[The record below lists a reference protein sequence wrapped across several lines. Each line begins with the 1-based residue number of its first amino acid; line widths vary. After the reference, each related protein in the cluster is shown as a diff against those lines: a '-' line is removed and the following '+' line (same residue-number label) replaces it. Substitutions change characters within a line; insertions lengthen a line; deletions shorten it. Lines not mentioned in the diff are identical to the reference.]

1 MEYKKIFVGYTGKTG
16 SIIFSNFS
24 NDNILFN
31 YLINSKNY
39 NEYFE
44 KFLDSNQ
51 IILDL
56 SSKDFILNFVEKI
69 KTKNLKN
76 IFYIT
81 GVTGFNYEEIKLVN
95 EVFINKELFGFH
107 FPNFSIGINLIN
119 KFVNEVAKYFHNC
132 EIIEAHHQFKKD
144 KPSGTSLMSKNL
156 IKNEWEKNNIY
167 KDINIHSIRLPS
179 LVAHQNIIFSNNFG
193 EILEIKHHSLDRR
206 SFYYGIKLVIFKVIN
221 QLIKDF
227 NNNNKLKPGFYFNL
241 NIIDFVNDNI

>member
-16 SIIFSNFS
+16 SIIFNNFN
-24 NDNILFN
+24 NDNIFFD
-31 YLINSKNY
+31 YLINSMNS

-56 SSKDFILNFVEKI
+56 SHKDFILSFIQKI
-69 KTKNLKN
+69 KSKKVEN

-81 GVTGFNYEEIKLVN
+81 GVTGFNYEEIKLIN
-95 EVFINKELFGFH
+95 EIFIKKELFGFH

-119 KFVNEVAKYFHNC
+119 KFVNEVAKYFYDC
-132 EIIEAHHQFKKD
+132 EIIEAHHHLKKD
-144 KPSGTSLMSKNL
+144 KPSGTSLMSKNI

-193 EILEIKHHSLDRR
+193 EILEIKHHSLDRK
-206 SFYYGIKLVIFKVIN
+206 SFYYGVKLVITKIIN
-221 QLIKDF
+221 QFVNEFD
-227 NNNNKLKPGFYFNL
+227 NNKKLNPGFYFNL
-241 NIIDFVNDNI
+241 NIIDFINGNI